1 MVDYVLPDR
10 LLNLL
15 IGSQIHV
22 PGVAYGS
29 GMFFLIERRLL
40 LLVGHEKIV
49 DHLCQTTI
57 LAPEESIL
65 AKLRD
70 TAGTAIRAQCID
82 EIHGGVAIR
91 GDRFMKRFTEV
102 NQFLNAVFEHD
113 GDPLVMVCRACISAC
128 CSSAGMDSRRLTQ
141 RLTFSLIR

>member
-1 MVDYVLPDR
+1 VVDYVLPDR

-15 IGSQIHV
+15 IGSKINGH
-22 PGVAYGS
+22 GVAYGS
-29 GMFFLIERRLL
+29 GMFCLIDRRLL

-65 AKLRD
+65 AKRRD

-82 EIHGGVAIR
+82 
-91 GDRFMKRFTEV
+91 
-102 NQFLNAVFEHD
+102 
-113 GDPLVMVCRACISAC
+113 
-128 CSSAGMDSRRLTQ
+128 
-141 RLTFSLIR
+141 